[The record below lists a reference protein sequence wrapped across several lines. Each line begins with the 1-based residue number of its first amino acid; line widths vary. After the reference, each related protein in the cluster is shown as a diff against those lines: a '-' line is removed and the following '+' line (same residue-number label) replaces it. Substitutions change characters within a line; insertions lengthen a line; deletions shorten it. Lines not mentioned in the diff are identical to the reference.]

1 MTEPKLIAWMPHS
14 MASHFPAPA
23 RRLKAGRA
31 SILWRCVWILL
42 AAVLLCPTGA
52 FGQSTRKITGTVSDD
67 SGMPLIGATVQVV
80 GTTVGTATDLN
91 GTYQL
96 NVPATAAQLIVSYV
110 GYVTQTVDITAEV
123 MDITLR
129 TDAQSVEEIVVIG
142 YGVRK
147 KNDLTGSVASVGEKD
162 FNKGMISS
170 PEALVNGKIA
180 GVQIVNGGGSP
191 TAGSTIRIRGGA
203 SLNASNDPLI
213 VLDGV
218 PMEVGGSV
226 SGSGN
231 FLSLIN
237 PNDIESM
244 TVLKDASSTAIYG
257 SRASNGVI
265 IITTKK
271 GSGDGL
277 KLSFQTT
284 NSLSAKTRTADMLS
298 TDEFIS
304 IVNQYGTDRQKSLL
318 GTARTDWNDE
328 IYQLAFGTDN
338 NLSLSGRAAKWLP
351 FRVSAGAYYQDGIL
365 KTDNARR
372 FTGNLNLSPTFFQND
387 LRFNISLKGAY
398 SKNRF
403 ADTSAI
409 WGGAT
414 LNPTIPVYS
423 GSDAFGGYTEAVDN
437 SGAPVTGA
445 LANAVG
451 RLNQYDSTSDVYRVV
466 GNVDIDWNVRWVK
479 GLRLHATGG
488 YDWSQGEGHIYVP
501 KEAYAY
507 YTTGGRDYDYGPQRN
522 YNRLLTLYANYNR
535 DIEAIRSNIDLTVGY
550 DYQFW
555 KYTTPFYAELNVD
568 GVQQSSTAAT
578 DQRHAL
584 ISYYGRL
591 NYTLMDRYL
600 LTVTMRRD
608 GSSRFSKDNR
618 WGTFPSV
625 ALAWRISQE
634 EFFAP
639 LRRVVNDLKLRV
651 SYGVTGQQDGITNY
665 GYIPVYT
672 PGLDGA
678 QYQFGG
684 NPVYTY
690 RPEAYN
696 PELKWETTKAW
707 NYGLDLALFD
717 NRITLSAD
725 YYTRKT
731 ENLLATV
738 PVPAGTNFDKL
749 MLENVG
755 NVDSQGVELSVTA
768 HILDTKDWSWTA
780 SANAAWQ
787 QVRIRNLTLTP
798 GAPSP
803 DTEVGPW
810 IDAYQMQVFS
820 TDYAPYSFYLYKQ
833 LYDPE
838 TGRPIEGMYADLDG
852 DGEITTNDRYHCHSP
867 APDWI
872 LGFSTSVRYRNWTLS
887 TSLRANLGGYI
898 FNGMAMNT
906 GAWETMSYNDYQLNN
921 LSRSFLDTRFTK
933 RQYLS
938 DYYLENASFLKM
950 DNLQLTYDF
959 GKVCKHLNLQ
969 VSAMVQNVFT
979 LTNYSG
985 VDPETANGVD
995 SSVYPRPRIYSLTI
1009 GLNF

>member
-1 MTEPKLIAWMPHS
+1 MDKSIGHVEIRNRLLGILFSLLLIPVSAY
-14 MASHFPAPA
+14 AQTL
-23 RRLKAGRA
+23 RT
-31 SILWRCVWILL
+31 V
-42 AAVLLCPTGA
+42 
-52 FGQSTRKITGTVSDD
+52 TGTVVDETD
-67 SGMPLIGATVQVV
+67 EPLIGATVKVIGESMGAV
-80 GTTVGTATDLN
+80 TDFDGHYTLKAPSTVK
-91 GTYQL
+91 QL
-96 NVPATAAQLIVSYV
+96 SFSYIGYETLTVNVTSDVIDVKMKPDSKTL
-110 GYVTQTVDITAEV
+110 DEV
-123 MDITLR
+123 
-129 TDAQSVEEIVVIG
+129 VVIG

-147 KNDLTGSVASVGEKD
+147 KDDLTGSVSSVSEKD
-162 FNKGMISS
+162 FNKGVISS
-170 PEALVNGKIA
+170 PEELVNGKIA

-271 GSGDGL
+271 GKGDGIQV
-277 KLSFQTT
+277 SFQTT
-284 NSLSAKTRTADMLS
+284 NSISTKTKTADMLT
-298 TDEFIS
+298 TDEFIE
-304 IVNQYGTDRQKSLL
+304 IVNKLGTDRQKSLL
-318 GTARTDWNDE
+318 GESRTDWNE
-328 IYQLAFGTDN
+328 QIYQTAYGTDN
-338 NLSLSGRAAKWLP
+338 NLSVSGRATSWLP
-351 FRVSAGAYYQDGIL
+351 FRVSVGAYYQDGIL
-365 KTDNARR
+365 KTDNTKR
-372 FTGNLNLSPTFFQND
+372 FTGNLNLTPSFFND
-387 LRFNISLKGAY
+387 ELRFQFSLKGTC

-403 ADTSAI
+403 ADTDAI

-423 GSDAFGGYTEAVDN
+423 GNETFGGYNEAVDAN
-437 SGAPVTGA
+437 GIPVTGA

-451 RLNQYDSTSDVYRVV
+451 RLMQYKSTSNVYRLI
-466 GNVDIDWNVRWVK
+466 GNMDVDWNIRWVK

-488 YDWSQGEGHIYVP
+488 YDWSKGEGHVFVP
-501 KEAYAY
+501 KEAMSY
-507 YTTGGRDYDYGPQRN
+507 YTTGGRNYKYGPQKN
-522 YNRLLTLYANYNR
+522 YNRLITVYANYNR
-535 DIEAIRSNIDLTVGY
+535 DIDAIKSNIDATFGY

-555 KYTTPFYAELNVD
+555 KYTTPFYAVLNAD
-568 GVQQSSTAAT
+568 GEQQSTSAAT
-578 DQRHAL
+578 DQRHSL

-600 LTVTMRRD
+600 LTATVRRD
-608 GSSRFSKDNR
+608 GSSRFSENNR

-625 ALAWRISQE
+625 ALAWRISKE
-634 EFFAP
+634 NFFEP
-639 LRRVVNDLKLRV
+639 LRRCINDFKLRI
-651 SYGVTGQQDGITNY
+651 SYGITGQQDGISNY

-696 PELKWETTKAW
+696 PDLKWETTKSW
-707 NYGLDLALFD
+707 NYGIDLAFLNNKF
-717 NRITLSAD
+717 TFSAD
-725 YYTRKT
+725 FYTRKT

-738 PVPAGTNFDKL
+738 PVPAGTNFDKQ

-755 NVDSQGVELSVTA
+755 NVDSKGLELALTA
-768 HILDTKDWSWTA
+768 HLVDNKDWSWNVT
-780 SANAAWQ
+780 ANAAWQ
-787 QVRIRNLTLTP
+787 RVRIKNLTLTP

-820 TDYAPYSFYLYKQ
+820 TNYAPYSFYLYKQ
-833 LYDPE
+833 IYDQE
-838 TGRPIEGMYADLDG
+838 TGRPIEGLYADLNG
-852 DGEITTNDRYHCHSP
+852 DGEITNKDRYHSHSP

-872 LGFSTSVRYRNWTLS
+872 LGLSTSLRYKKWTLS
-887 TSLRANLGGYI
+887 TSMRANVGGYV

-921 LSRSFLDTRFTK
+921 LSRSFLDTHFQR
-933 RQYLS
+933 RQFQS

-950 DNLQLTYDF
+950 DNLQLAYDF
-959 GKVCKHLNLQ
+959 GKIYKNLGLHI
-969 VSAMVQNVFT
+969 SAMIQNVFT
-979 LTNYSG
+979 VTNYKG
-985 VDPETANGVD
+985 VDPETANGID
-995 SSVYPRPRIYSLTI
+995 TAVYPRPRTYSVTL

>member
-1 MTEPKLIAWMPHS
+1 MNNTIGHVEIRGLLL
-14 MASHFPAPA
+14 
-23 RRLKAGRA
+23 RLLL
-31 SILWRCVWILL
+31 SILLIPVS
-42 AAVLLCPTGA
+42 AYAQNQKTV
-52 FGQSTRKITGTVSDD
+52 TGTVIDET
-67 SGMPLIGATVQVV
+67 GEPLIGATVKVV
-80 GTTVGTATDLN
+80 GKSIGAITDFDGHYSL
-91 GTYQL
+91 T
-96 NVPATAAQLIVSYV
+96 VPADTKQLSFSYV
-110 GYVTQTVDITAEV
+110 GYKDYIADITSNVINVTMKPNSKVLDEV
-123 MDITLR
+123 
-129 TDAQSVEEIVVIG
+129 VVIG

-147 KNDLTGSVASVGEKD
+147 KDDLTGSVSSVGEKD
-162 FNKGMISS
+162 FNKGVISS
-170 PEALVNGKIA
+170 PEELVNGKIA

-191 TAGSTIRIRGGA
+191 TSGATIRVRGGA

-213 VLDGV
+213 VIDGV

-244 TVLKDASSTAIYG
+244 TILKDASSTAIYG

-271 GSGDGL
+271 GKGDGI
-277 KLSFQTT
+277 KISFQTT
-284 NSLSAKTRTADMLS
+284 NSVSTKTKTSDMLS
-298 TDEFIS
+298 TDEFIG
-304 IVNQYGTDRQKSLL
+304 IVNALGTEHQKSLL
-318 GTARTDWNDE
+318 GDTRTDWNDQ
-328 IYQLAFGTDN
+328 IFQTAFGTDN
-338 NLSLSGRAAKWLP
+338 NLSISGRATSWLP
-351 FRVSAGAYYQDGIL
+351 FRVSAGAYSQDGIL
-365 KTDNARR
+365 KTDNVKR
-372 FTGNLNLSPTFFQND
+372 FTGNMNLTPSFFND
-387 LRFNISLKGAY
+387 ELRFQFGLKATY

-403 ADTSAI
+403 ADTDAI

-423 GSDAFGGYTEAVDN
+423 GNDAFGGYNEAVDAN
-437 SGAPVTGA
+437 GVPVTGA

-451 RLNQYDSTSDVYRVV
+451 RLNQYKSTSDVYRVI
-466 GNVDIDWNVRWVK
+466 GNVDVDWNIRWVK

-488 YDWSQGEGHIYVP
+488 YDWSKGEGHVVVP
-501 KEAYAY
+501 KEAFSF
-507 YTTGGRDYDYGPQRN
+507 YTTGGRDYIYGPQKN

-535 DIEAIRSNIDLTVGY
+535 DFDAIDSNIDATFGY
-550 DYQFW
+550 DYQYW
-555 KYTTPFYAELNVD
+555 KYATPFYAELNTE
-568 GVQQSSTAAT
+568 GVQQSTTAAT
-578 DQRHAL
+578 DQRHSL

-591 NYTLMDRYL
+591 NYTLMKRYL
-600 LTVTMRRD
+600 LTATVRRD
-608 GSSRFSKDNR
+608 GSSRFAKNNR

-625 ALAWRISQE
+625 ALAWRVSQE
-634 EFFAP
+634 NFFEP
-639 LRRVVNDLKLRV
+639 LRGFVNDFKLRA
-651 SYGVTGQQDGITNY
+651 SYGVTGQQDGIGNY

-672 PGLDGA
+672 AGLDGA

-684 NPVYTY
+684 KPVYTY

-696 PELKWETTKAW
+696 PELKWETTKSW
-707 NYGLDLALFD
+707 NYGFDLSLLN
-717 NRITLSAD
+717 NRFTFSAD

-738 PVPAGTNFDKL
+738 PVPAGTNFDKA

-755 NVDSQGVELSVTA
+755 NVDSKGLELAVTA
-768 HILDTKDWSWTA
+768 HVVDTKDWSWNVT
-780 SANAAWQ
+780 ANAAWQ
-787 QVRIRNLTLTP
+787 RVRIKNLTLTP

-810 IDAYQMQVFS
+810 IDSYQMQVFS

-833 LYDPE
+833 LYDQE

-852 DGEITTNDRYHCHSP
+852 DGQITTKDRYHHHSP

-872 LGFSTSVRYRNWTLS
+872 LGFSTSLSYKKWTLS
-887 TSLRANLGGYI
+887 TSMRANIGGYI

-921 LSRSFLDTRFTK
+921 LNRSFLDTRFQR

-950 DNLQLTYDF
+950 DNLQLAYDF
-959 GKVCKHLNLQ
+959 GKVYKGLNLH
-969 VSAMVQNVFT
+969 VSAMLQNVFT
-979 LTNYSG
+979 ITKYKG
-985 VDPETANGVD
+985 VDPESMNGVD
-995 SSVYPRPRIYSLTI
+995 TAIYPRPRTFSVTV

>member
-1 MTEPKLIAWMPHS
+1 MEKAKFAAEIRHRVLAMLMVLMMLP
-14 MASHFPAPA
+14 AS
-23 RRLKAGRA
+23 
-31 SILWRCVWILL
+31 
-42 AAVLLCPTGA
+42 A
-52 FGQSTRKITGTVSDD
+52 FAQLRTVTGTVTDET
-67 SGMPLIGATVQVV
+67 GEPLIGATVKVA
-80 GTTVGTATDLN
+80 GTSIGAVTNIDGQYAVRI
-91 GTYQL
+91 
-96 NVPATAAQLIVSYV
+96 PADARELTFSYV
-110 GYVTQTVDITAEV
+110 GYSTVTRPADADVIDVQLLPNSEV
-123 MDITLR
+123 LDE
-129 TDAQSVEEIVVIG
+129 VVVIG

-147 KNDLTGSVASVGEKD
+147 KDDLTGAVSSVNEKD
-162 FNKGMISS
+162 FNKGMVSS
-170 PEALVNGKIA
+170 PQELVNGKIA

-191 TAGSTIRIRGGA
+191 NAGSTIRVRGGA

-271 GSGDGL
+271 GSGDGI
-277 KLSFQTT
+277 KVSFQTT
-284 NSLSAKTRTADMLS
+284 NSLSTKTKTSDMLD

-304 IVNQYGTDRQKSLL
+304 IVNELGTDRQKSLI
-318 GTARTDWNDE
+318 GNTRTNWNDE
-328 IYQLAFGTDN
+328 IYRTAFGTDN
-338 NLSLSGRAAKWLP
+338 NLSVSGRATRWLP
-351 FRVSAGAYYQDGIL
+351 FRISAGAYCQDGIL
-365 KTDNARR
+365 RTDNAKR
-372 FTGNLNLSPTFFQND
+372 FTGNLNLTPKFFND
-387 LRFNISLKGAY
+387 ELRFQISLKGTY

-403 ADTSAI
+403 ADTGAI

-423 GSDAFGGYTEAVDN
+423 GSEAFGGYNEAVDAL
-437 SGAPVTGA
+437 GIPVTGA

-451 RLNQYDSTSDVYRVV
+451 RLEQYKSTSDVYRLI
-466 GNVDIDWNVRWVK
+466 GNIDVDWNIRWVE
-479 GLRLHATGG
+479 GLRLHATAG
-488 YDWSQGEGHIYVP
+488 YDWSKGKGHVYVP
-501 KEAYAY
+501 KEAIAY
-507 YTTGGRDYDYGPQRN
+507 YTTGGRDYTYGPQKN
-522 YNRLLTLYANYNR
+522 QNRLLTVYANYNR
-535 DIEAIRSNIDLTVGY
+535 DFDALASNVDITLGY
-550 DYQFW
+550 DYQYW
-555 KYTTPFYAELNVD
+555 KYATPFYAEMNID
-568 GVQQSSTAAT
+568 GIQQSTTAAT
-578 DQRHAL
+578 DQRHSL

-591 NYTLMDRYL
+591 NYTLMGRYL
-600 LTVTMRRD
+600 LTATVRRD

-625 ALAWRISQE
+625 ALAWRVSQE
-634 EFFAP
+634 DFFEP
-639 LRRVVNDLKLRV
+639 LRDAVNDLKLRA

-696 PELKWETTKAW
+696 PGLKWETTKSW
-707 NYGLDLALFD
+707 NYGMDIALLS
-717 NRITLSAD
+717 NRFTISAD

-755 NVDSQGVELSVTA
+755 NVDSKGLELAVNA
-768 HILDTKDWSWTA
+768 HIVDTKDWSWSIT
-780 SANAAWQ
+780 ANAAWQ
-787 QVRIRNLTLTP
+787 RVRIRNLTLTP

-833 LYDPE
+833 LYDAE
-838 TGRPIEGMYADLDG
+838 TGMPIEGLYADLDG
-852 DGEITTNDRYHCHSP
+852 DGQITNADRYHSHSP
-867 APDWI
+867 SPDWI
-872 LGFSTSVRYRNWTLS
+872 LGFSTSLRWRKWTLS
-887 TSLRANLGGYI
+887 TSLRANIGGYI

-921 LSRSFLDTRFTK
+921 LNRSFLDTRFTR
-933 RQYLS
+933 RQFQS

-950 DNLQLTYDF
+950 DNLQLAYDF
-959 GKVCKHLNLQ
+959 GKIYKSLSLHA
-969 VSAMVQNVFT
+969 SAMVQNVFT
-979 LTNYSG
+979 WTKYKG
-985 VDPETANGVD
+985 VDPETSNGVD
-995 SSVYPRPRIYSLTI
+995 TAVYPRPRTYSVTL

>member
-1 MTEPKLIAWMPHS
+1 MEKAKFAAEIRHRVLAMLMVLMMLP
-14 MASHFPAPA
+14 AS
-23 RRLKAGRA
+23 
-31 SILWRCVWILL
+31 
-42 AAVLLCPTGA
+42 A
-52 FGQSTRKITGTVSDD
+52 FAQLRTVTGTVTDET
-67 SGMPLIGATVQVV
+67 GEPLIGASVTVA
-80 GTTVGTATDLN
+80 GTSTGAVTNIDGQYAVRIPADAR
-91 GTYQL
+91 QL
-96 NVPATAAQLIVSYV
+96 TFSYV
-110 GYVTQTVDITAEV
+110 GYLTVTRPADADVIDVQLLPNSEV
-123 MDITLR
+123 LDE
-129 TDAQSVEEIVVIG
+129 VVVIG

-147 KNDLTGSVASVGEKD
+147 KDDLTGAVSSVSEKD
-162 FNKGMISS
+162 FNKGMVSS
-170 PEALVNGKIA
+170 PQELVNGKIA
-180 GVQIVNGGGSP
+180 GVQIINGGGSP
-191 TAGSTIRIRGGA
+191 NAGSTIRVRGGA

-277 KLSFQTT
+277 KVSFQTT
-284 NSLSAKTRTADMLS
+284 NSLSTKTKTSDMLD

-304 IVNQYGTDRQKSLL
+304 IVNELGTDRQKSLI
-318 GTARTDWNDE
+318 GNTRTNWNDE
-328 IYQLAFGTDN
+328 IYRTAFGTDN
-338 NLSLSGRAAKWLP
+338 NLSVSGRATRWLP
-351 FRVSAGAYYQDGIL
+351 FRISAGAYCQDGIL
-365 KTDNARR
+365 RTDNAKR
-372 FTGNLNLSPTFFQND
+372 FTGNLNLTPKFFND
-387 LRFNISLKGAY
+387 ELRFQISLKGTY

-403 ADTSAI
+403 ADTGAI

-423 GSDAFGGYTEAVDN
+423 GSEAFGGYNEAVDAL
-437 SGAPVTGA
+437 GIPVTGA

-451 RLNQYDSTSDVYRVV
+451 RLEQYKSTSDVYRLI
-466 GNVDIDWNVRWVK
+466 GNIDVDWNIRWVE
-479 GLRLHATGG
+479 GLRLHATAG
-488 YDWSQGEGHIYVP
+488 YDWSKGKGHVYVP
-501 KEAYAY
+501 KEAIAY
-507 YTTGGRDYDYGPQRN
+507 YTTGGRDYTYGPQKN
-522 YNRLLTLYANYNR
+522 QNRLLTVYANYNR
-535 DIEAIRSNIDLTVGY
+535 DFDALASNVDITLGY
-550 DYQFW
+550 DYQYW
-555 KYTTPFYAELNVD
+555 KYATPFYAEMNID
-568 GVQQSSTAAT
+568 GIQQSTTAAT
-578 DQRHAL
+578 DQRHSL

-591 NYTLMDRYL
+591 NYTLMGRYL
-600 LTVTMRRD
+600 LTATVRRD

-625 ALAWRISQE
+625 ALAWRVSQE
-634 EFFAP
+634 DFFEP
-639 LRRVVNDLKLRV
+639 LRDAVNDLKLRA

-696 PELKWETTKAW
+696 PGLKWETTKSW
-707 NYGLDLALFD
+707 NYGMDIALLS
-717 NRITLSAD
+717 NRFTISAD
-725 YYTRKT
+725 YYIRKT

-755 NVDSQGVELSVTA
+755 NVDSKGLELAVNA
-768 HILDTKDWSWTA
+768 HIVDTKDWSWSIT
-780 SANAAWQ
+780 ANAAWQ
-787 QVRIRNLTLTP
+787 RVRIRNLTLTP

-833 LYDPE
+833 LYDAE
-838 TGRPIEGMYADLDG
+838 TGMPIEGLYADLDG
-852 DGEITTNDRYHCHSP
+852 DGQITNADRYHSHSP
-867 APDWI
+867 SPDWI
-872 LGFSTSVRYRNWTLS
+872 LGFSTSLRWRKWTLS
-887 TSLRANLGGYI
+887 TSLRANIGGYI

-921 LSRSFLDTRFTK
+921 LNRSFLDTRFTR
-933 RQYLS
+933 RQFQS

-950 DNLQLTYDF
+950 DNLQLAYDF
-959 GKVCKHLNLQ
+959 GKIYKSLSLHA
-969 VSAMVQNVFT
+969 SAMVQNVFT
-979 LTNYSG
+979 WTKYKG
-985 VDPETANGVD
+985 VDPETSNGVD
-995 SSVYPRPRIYSLTI
+995 TAVYPRPRTYSVTL